1 MCVAQRRL
9 LICNEKKKICQAG
22 QTVAKLSRTIYPA
35 GKLQKQP
42 DMIFRELSS
51 GRAEQGAVR
60 I

>member
-1 MCVAQRRL
+1 MR
-9 LICNEKKKICQAG
+9 KKKICQAG

-51 GRAEQGAVR
+51 GRAAQGAVR